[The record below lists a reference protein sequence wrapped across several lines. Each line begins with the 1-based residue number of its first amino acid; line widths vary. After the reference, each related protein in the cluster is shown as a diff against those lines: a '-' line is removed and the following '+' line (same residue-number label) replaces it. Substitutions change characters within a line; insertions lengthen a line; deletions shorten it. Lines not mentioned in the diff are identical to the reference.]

1 MRKRQISV
9 RCRRRW
15 RSWRWYRGWLRKRL
29 RPGTKRVEVR
39 HRRTFARVET
49 GRLGPDIHD
58 AATSC
63 GRLALQCRS
72 PCKAAPALELR
83 PPASTADGIRP
94 LWSRL
99 STRPRKRSA
108 AFILLLLLSRSYIL
122 YHRFLINSSR
132 SEPVSR
138 LITYPAFRFFV
149 FHPISS
155 TRLIELIECIVWIGW
170 TTCNFTFILT
180 MLDWCEFYIY
190 IYLVMD
196 SRQKISD
203 SLSDVNTS
211 DVFNVFNS
219 MGMFFLEISIY
230 TEYRSFFTRTEC
242 NSKWL
247 CTSVLHVQ
255 LRNLFTNI
263 ALLLIGDYYKSSMNH
278 SPIELPRETC
288 VEIKNAQ
295 RVNILGSI

>member
-1 MRKRQISV
+1 MPPSLKFDFGVTFIRDIV
-9 RCRRRW
+9 
-15 RSWRWYRGWLRKRL
+15 L
-29 RPGTKRVEVR
+29 
-39 HRRTFARVET
+39 HRRSRRPLFEKKTDLCSMQEEMTIVAVISRLITQAASSRDET
-49 GRLGPDIHD
+49 RRGSPSTNVCTGGRLGPDIHD

-149 FHPISS
+149 FHPIS
-155 TRLIELIECIVWIGW
+155 TRLIEL
-170 TTCNFTFILT
+170 TSCNFTFILT
-180 MLDWCEFYIY
+180 N
-190 IYLVMD
+190 
-196 SRQKISD
+196 R
-203 SLSDVNTS
+203 
-211 DVFNVFNS
+211 
-219 MGMFFLEISIY
+219 
-230 TEYRSFFTRTEC
+230 
-242 NSKWL
+242 
-247 CTSVLHVQ
+247 
-255 LRNLFTNI
+255 
-263 ALLLIGDYYKSSMNH
+263 
-278 SPIELPRETC
+278 
-288 VEIKNAQ
+288 
-295 RVNILGSI
+295 